1 MFYKP
6 RCALTLLLDALPSP
20 ICDTTTA
27 VKCFLGF
34 FPPLFALSMVW
45 IFMLFGSQMPYGA
58 VLLEEPHCEVHQ
70 KAKSILLLQWDSGK
84 VVGFDKRAKGDLIRV
99 ESE

>member
-1 MFYKP
+1 
-6 RCALTLLLDALPSP
+6 
-20 ICDTTTA
+20 
-27 VKCFLGF
+27 
-34 FPPLFALSMVW
+34 
-45 IFMLFGSQMPYGA
+45 MLFGSQMPYGA